1 MTTITT
7 TVTTTITSPGV
18 AIRRRPAPA
27 LRLLAACVLVPGVF
41 VPAAG
46 RGVAQEAAPQA
57 VAAPAAASLAESL
70 VTWKIDR
77 AGRRPLEEPGPWTAA
92 KQEVAVRVL
101 ARLARLPSNRLADW
115 AADAVAV
122 ETPPASDAVQDRL
135 VRARGQA
142 TFVARLAL
150 APEEAEAAGR
160 KQLEIVRLVADNG
173 TVVDVLADRVPA
185 AWPRGRA
192 FSEPA
197 GVVGLPLSAAGAES
211 PAATADAPGG
221 AAAMLLAAPGVS
233 WFPATPLG
241 GLGVD
246 YGLFDTVVDG
256 QKLVAGDT
264 EAFYAVLA
272 AAGRTTQEGIEAA
285 AGPSG
290 DIVPLIDP
298 GQDWFRRHR
307 GDAVTIEGVARRA
320 TRISVDD
327 PQRRAELGAD
337 HYWELF
343 VFVPTPLIKV
353 NDRLQEDFPV
363 VCCVRTLPD
372 GMPSGQQIGERVR
385 VSGFA
390 FKRYGYP
397 LPDVRIS
404 SSQGD
409 QEQKDQ
415 RQETALLIGRQ
426 PHWLPAAKATREID
440 ALGWVFLAIAG
451 LVGAALAA
459 TAWLFARDSRRRDA
473 AARRELPDRID
484 LP

>member
-1 MTTITT
+1 MTTPTPAFSGPGRRGAVSSRLGIV
-7 TVTTTITSPGV
+7 VTLAIVAAANLTGAVHGV
-18 AIRRRPAPA
+18 AE
-27 LRLLAACVLVPGVF
+27 
-41 VPAAG
+41 
-46 RGVAQEAAPQA
+46 EASP
-57 VAAPAAASLAESL
+57 VASLGEAL
-70 VTWKIDR
+70 TTWKIDR
-77 AGRRPLEEPGPWTAA
+77 AGRRPLEEPGPWTPA
-92 KQEVAVRVL
+92 KQEAALRVL
-101 ARLARLPSNRLADW
+101 ARLSRLPSNRLAAW
-115 AADAVAV
+115 AADAVPLA
-122 ETPPASDAVQDRL
+122 TLPPAERVQDRL
-135 VRARGQA
+135 VRFRGNA
-142 TFVARLAL
+142 TFVVPVAL
-150 APEEAEAAGR
+150 GPDEAETAGR
-160 KQLEIVRLVADNG
+160 KQLDIVRLRDDAG
-173 TVVDVLADRVPA
+173 TAVDVLADRVPA

-197 GVVGLPLSAAGAES
+197 GVVGLPLAAGAES
-211 PAATADAPGG
+211 PAAVAAGG
-221 AAAMLLAAPGVS
+221 PAAVLLAATGVS

-246 YGLFDTVVDG
+246 YGLFDSVADG

-272 AAGRTTQEGIEAA
+272 AAGRATAEAIDAA
-285 AGPSG
+285 AGPPG

-307 GDAVTIEGVARRA
+307 GAAVSIEGVARRA
-320 TRISVDD
+320 TRIAVDD
-327 PQRRAELGAD
+327 PQRRRELGTD

-363 VCCVRTLPD
+363 VCCVRELPA

-385 VSGFA
+385 VAGFA

-409 QEQKDQ
+409 REQKDQ
-415 RQETALLIGRQ
+415 RQETALLIGRR
-426 PHWLPAAKATREID
+426 PVWLPAAKAGREID
-440 ALGWVFLAIAG
+440 TLGWVFLAIAG
-451 LVGAALAA
+451 LVAAALAV
-459 TAWLFARDSRRRDA
+459 TAWLFARDSRRRDRE
-473 AARRELPDRID
+473 ARDGLPDRID